1 MYLHVH
7 AVNLTVN
14 IPLHVYPLDA
24 RLYPAVHPH
33 EYEPA
38 VLLHVQFTQ
47 VSQFIQGA
55 VFKGISYLLQVFKKI
70 SLNYTFLL
78 LTRFILIF

>member
-38 VLLHVQFTQ
+38 VLLHVPRPICL
-47 VSQFIQGA
+47 SQLFDP
-55 VFKGISYLLQVFKKI
+55 VVHSSISIKRKI
-70 SLNYTFLL
+70 NNSMLNVL
-78 LTRFILIF
+78 